1 MIYRF
6 NFNPYDIVF
15 DKIMEAEKAKF
26 DSSTTIIHIGLGY
39 DILSF
44 INKFK
49 NYKKIL
55 IINNEISK
63 NINIKDNN
71 LDIIN
76 VPYQIEDLIDMA
88 NDIKSEIKDSYLIN
102 LFDNKNGISA
112 FYKYANKIIDKKY
125 RYLILDIAIGISLG
139 FAKYAKMKYDDI
151 YVIGIKKYNYDYPS
165 LDTDYFDEIKNN
177 NDIEDNNDSLF
188 ITI

>member
-26 DSSTTIIHIGLGY
+26 DSSTTIIYIGLGY

-49 NYKKIL
+49 NYKKIW

-112 FYKYANKIIDKKY
+112 FYKYANKIIDKK
-125 RYLILDIAIGISLG
+125 SLAEGYFRRPKMSLQVLLESDNNTIEDKTG
-139 FAKYAKMKYDDI
+139 FKR
-151 YVIGIKKYNYDYPS
+151 VKYNEFNEAITKHS
-165 LDTDYFDEIKNN
+165 
-177 NDIEDNNDSLF
+177 IE
-188 ITI
+188 